1 MKSKQNKTGI
11 TLLPLILCAALFAMA
26 LCATKARAQSGGGYD
41 LTWNTIDGGGST
53 FAQGGNYSLGSTS
66 GAADAGVQSGGAYIL
81 QGGFWSGTTD
91 KRFLYL
97 PITKR

>member
-1 MKSKQNKTGI
+1 MFAFLKTKI
-11 TLLPLILCAALFAMA
+11 LLAALLVCIAVI
-26 LCATKARAQSGGGYD
+26 LISATRASSQTGGVYD
-41 LTWNTIDGGGST
+41 LSWNTIDGGGST

-81 QGGFWSGTTD
+81 QGGFWSGTSD
-91 KRFLYL
+91 KRFVYL